1 MFAISIEDSAIEDS
15 AMEQRLHKQIRAIR
29 NYAKA
34 MHLDLDTAAKQWCEV
49 GLAERWAD
57 GY

>member
-1 MFAISIEDSAIEDS
+1 
-15 AMEQRLHKQIRAIR
+15 MEQRLHKQIRAIR

-57 GY
+57 RY